1 MAKKYPAGKFK
12 AECLML
18 MDRVKKYGEAVTIT
32 KHGKPVAKL
41 VPAEDPDSEIS
52 SSSPFGLLAGTGE
65 IKGDIIESLNEKWS
79 ADDK

>member
-18 MDRVKKYGEAVTIT
+18 MDRVKKYGESVTIT
-32 KHGKPVAKL
+32 KHGKSVAKL
-41 VPAEDPDSEIS
+41 VPADEPEAEGSAI
-52 SSSPFGLLAGTGE
+52 SPFGVLAGSGE
-65 IKGDIIESLNEKWS
+65 IKGDIVGSLNEKWN